1 MIARLASLVLIVACF
16 VCAAP
21 AHAQTSDALAAARE
35 KAARGE
41 ALYAEE
47 RWAEAAETLE
57 AAARAMVAEQGA
69 QVPES
74 LALLIL
80 YIRALEN
87 AERFADAL
95 MMASQMKQHA
105 AAAQRFNTFLDLAE
119 QEARLQW
126 VLGDPA
132 AALETYQLILPF
144 AEGRPEAYADRIEG
158 YRLLEA
164 VMLVDLSRFAEAG
177 PRLATLRRSDVEPIA
192 RAADAVY
199 AKMLADQ
206 GDHDEALQVY
216 AGVTGAFE
224 ASQDTPAEVLAET
237 LSSLGATLI
246 EAGRPEEA
254 DALAV
259 RVLSDLAAAGQGRSW
274 AAGEALRLRAAAA
287 QYAGRP
293 DLVAASISQSAEILS
308 ERLGPRHPQTLLV
321 RADLA
326 VVMAE
331 TGDFEGAQ
339 ALAREVLTD
348 ASPGAETDGAAFA
361 ALRAT
366 IAAAALASGD
376 ARTAVMLFAA
386 SQDRFNA
393 ILGPAHPD
401 TIAVRLQLANILLTP
416 ARPAPRD
423 ALGLLRDVTQRVG
436 VETQGERRRRALT
449 GVPAPGYLHVEAAWA
464 VANGG

>member
-1 MIARLASLVLIVACF
+1 MIRSIAGLALIVASL

-21 AHAQTSDALAAARE
+21 VQAQTSDALTTARAD
-35 KAARGE
+35 AARGE
-41 ALYAEE
+41 ALYAER
-47 RWAEAAETLE
+47 RWAEAADTLE
-57 AAARAMVAEQGA
+57 AAARLMVAEQGA

-74 LALLIL
+74 LSVLIL
-80 YIRALEN
+80 YVRALEN
-87 AERFADAL
+87 AERFAHAL
-95 MMASQMKQHA
+95 MMASQVKEHA
-105 AAAQRFNTFLDLAE
+105 ATARRFNTFLDLAE

-144 AEGRPEAYADRIEG
+144 AEGRPEEYADRIEG
-158 YRLLEA
+158 YQLLEA
-164 VMLVDLSRFAEAG
+164 VMLVDLSRFAEAE
-177 PRLATLRRSDVEPIA
+177 PRLSTLRRSDIEPIA

-206 GDHDEALQVY
+206 GDYDQALQVY
-216 AGVTGAFE
+216 VGVTGALE

-293 DLVAASISQSAEILS
+293 DIVAASISQSAEILS
-308 ERLGPRHPQTLLV
+308 ERLGPRHPQTLLA

-331 TGDFEGAQ
+331 GGDIEGAQ

-348 ASPGAETDGAAFA
+348 ASAGADSDGAAFA

-366 IAAAALASGD
+366 IGAAALASGD

-393 ILGPAHPD
+393 ILGPGHPD
-401 TIAVRLQLANILLTP
+401 TIAVRLKLANILLTP

-423 ALGLLRDVTQRVG
+423 ALELLREVTARAG
-436 VETQGERRRRALT
+436 VETPGERRRRALI